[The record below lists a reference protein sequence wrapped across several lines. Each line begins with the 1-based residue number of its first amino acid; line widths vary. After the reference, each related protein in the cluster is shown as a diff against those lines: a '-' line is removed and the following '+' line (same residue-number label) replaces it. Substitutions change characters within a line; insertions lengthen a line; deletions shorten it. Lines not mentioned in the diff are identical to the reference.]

1 MEAREGRRV
10 DGTRT
15 TGDHGMNADRKSIKV
30 TIFGSEYP
38 LRGDSEEFTKRVAVY
53 VDDMITSIHN
63 KLPDQPTLTVAVLSA
78 LNITEELMKE
88 RERRQA
94 VSSAVESELHAITN
108 YLDRAVSEA

>member
-38 LRGDSEEFTKRVAVY
+38 LRGDSEEFTRRVATY
-53 VDDMITSIHN
+53 VDEMIHSIHE
-63 KLPDQPTLTVAVLSA
+63 KIPEQPPLTVAVLSA
-78 LNITEELMKE
+78 LNITEDYFRDRDRAGATAAMVEGELT
-88 RERRQA
+88 R
-94 VSSAVESELHAITN
+94 LTT
-108 YLDRAVSEA
+108 YLDSCLHEA

>member
-63 KLPDQPTLTVAVLSA
+63 KLPDQPTLTVAAPTRYSR
-78 LNITEELMKE
+78 IRSQPMI
-88 RERRQA
+88 QA
-94 VSSAVESELHAITN
+94 TSSPSVA
-108 YLDRAVSEA
+108 